1 MDKPDHSND
10 WAVEKFGIG
19 QSIRRSEDWALLR
32 GEGRYSDD
40 LNLPG
45 QAYCAI
51 VRSRYAHGIIRGI
64 DTRAAFGI
72 PGVLAVYTAADLDAA
87 GYGTMNCILPLTNA
101 DGSAMRKPPRYALP
115 RERVRFVGEPIAFV
129 IAESAAAA
137 RDGAEAVEPDIEP
150 LDAVVSARAAAGE
163 GAPQLHDIAPGN
175 VALDYRYGDTAT
187 VAAAFKAAKHIV
199 RLPMINN
206 RVVVSAMEPRS
217 AIASYD
223 AASGRF
229 TLNAGSQGAFGLRA
243 QLANDILKVKPEQVR
258 VLTGHVGG
266 SFGMKAAVY
275 PEYVGLLHAARAL
288 GRPIKWTDERAESFV
303 SDHHGRDSDVT
314 AELALDADGRFLAV
328 RVTGYGNSGAWLTTV
343 GPLPQTL
350 NIVKNI
356 ISVYRTPLVEV
367 AVKCVFTNTVP
378 VGPYRGAGRP
388 EANYYMERLIDAAA
402 AASGIDRVELRRRNQ
417 IRPDQIPY
425 NAPSGMHYDSGDFAA
440 ILEEALAAADW
451 TGFPARAAASRAR
464 GRLRGRGIGCY
475 LEVTA
480 PPNKE
485 MGGIRFAADGTV
497 TIVTGTL
504 DYGQGH
510 ATAFAQV
517 LSERL
522 GIPFDS
528 IRLLQGDSD
537 SLLAGGGTGGSRS
550 AMNSGAAIVA
560 ASDQVVEKGKLAAA
574 HVLEAAAADI
584 EFARGRFAIAGT
596 DRGIGIMELAAK
608 LRTASALPTGVP
620 ASLDVAL
627 VHDGVASTFPNGC
640 HIAEV
645 EIDPETGVTAVVA
658 YAMVNDFGTVINPL
672 LVEGQ
677 LHGGVMQ
684 GIGQA
689 LSENTVYDDAGQLL
703 TGSYM
708 DYGLPRAT
716 DAPPF
721 AFHLH
726 PVPATTNPLGIK
738 GCGEAGCAGSLT
750 AVMNAVVDALSPLGI
765 GHIDMPATPLK
776 VWEAIE
782 VAKRA
787 KAS

>member
-1 MDKPDHSND
+1 
-10 WAVEKFGIG
+10 
-19 QSIRRSEDWALLR
+19 
-32 GEGRYSDD
+32 
-40 LNLPG
+40 
-45 QAYCAI
+45 
-51 VRSRYAHGIIRGI
+51 
-64 DTRAAFGI
+64 
-72 PGVLAVYTAADLDAA
+72 
-87 GYGTMNCILPLTNA
+87 
-101 DGSAMRKPPRYALP
+101 
-115 RERVRFVGEPIAFV
+115 
-129 IAESAAAA
+129 
-137 RDGAEAVEPDIEP
+137 
-150 LDAVVSARAAAGE
+150 
-163 GAPQLHDIAPGN
+163 
-175 VALDYRYGDTAT
+175 
-187 VAAAFKAAKHIV
+187 
-199 RLPMINN
+199 
-206 RVVVSAMEPRS
+206 
-217 AIASYD
+217 
-223 AASGRF
+223 
-229 TLNAGSQGAFGLRA
+229 
-243 QLANDILKVKPEQVR
+243 
-258 VLTGHVGG
+258 
-266 SFGMKAAVY
+266 
-275 PEYVGLLHAARAL
+275 
-288 GRPIKWTDERAESFV
+288 
-303 SDHHGRDSDVT
+303 
-314 AELALDADGRFLAV
+314 V

-537 SLLAGGGTGGSRS
+537 ALLAGGGTGGSRS

-677 LHGGVMQ
+677 LQSTRCWSRASCTGV
-684 GIGQA
+684 
-689 LSENTVYDDAGQLL
+689 SC
-703 TGSYM
+703 
-708 DYGLPRAT
+708 RAS
-716 DAPPF
+716 A
-721 AFHLH
+721 
-726 PVPATTNPLGIK
+726 
-738 GCGEAGCAGSLT
+738 
-750 AVMNAVVDALSPLGI
+750 
-765 GHIDMPATPLK
+765 
-776 VWEAIE
+776 
-782 VAKRA
+782 RR
-787 KAS
+787 